1 LSAEFQLF
9 NRKTQIKTFKNNQ
22 SKIKIH
28 TMISNWFKI
37 FIYHLRQSKLF
48 SFLNVL
54 GLSIGIASIIFAI
67 LYWNNEHAYDQ
78 WNPEKENSYLVLN
91 KLGSG
96 DVWASN
102 PIPFGET
109 CKANIAEIEKIC
121 FINTWYSEDVIKYR
135 DQKVLTKKITISDE
149 NFFDFFPFEIVK
161 GAKDNILKEKNSVAV
176 SDEQAQLLFKNE
188 DPIGKSIIYNSNEYT
203 VKAVYHITRPSSI
216 EPNYVFSGV
225 KREDDINS
233 WGNFNYGL
241 MIKIKPGVD
250 PATVIKKME
259 HVNYVNR
266 TLKDAKESGQT
277 VEQYVKENGKID
289 IILDQLQKARL
300 YGTKGAGNNF
310 PEGAGNLKLLYIM
323 AGLSVLILVL
333 SLVNYI
339 NLATAS
345 AIKRAKEIGVRK
357 IVGASKNQIIV
368 QFIFE
373 TAIVVTISV
382 VFALAIVE
390 LSLPYYNS
398 FLRKNLTLNGE
409 EFYGQLILIYAIVII
424 LAGIFPAIYIS
435 NFETLKVLKGNFS
448 RSKSGIWVR
457 NSMLIFQF
465 GIAAFF
471 IIGALIV
478 NSQVD
483 YMMNKDLGFSGD
495 QVISIPYNKP
505 NRSKRTDQ
513 YLVDKEEIKKLPGV
527 VAVSA
532 FAGSF
537 GGSTNSSSGF
547 KHNGVYAQPRN
558 VEMDFGFL
566 DMMKIKIVEGRDLS
580 PEFASDTVSNMLM
593 NETLIKTLNIKNP
606 INTIVTSG
614 WGDQS
619 GNMKFKIVGIVKDFN
634 ISGLQDKVP
643 PMVFVNL
650 KTLKWNNFS
659 NVLVKVSSSNLTET
673 LEHLKVYWEK
683 NVNPDYPFD
692 YEFVN
697 KKFAKTYEEQVN
709 QKNLF
714 FILNLVVIII
724 AVFGLFALASFS
736 MERRL
741 KEIAI
746 RKTLGAET
754 DILLKELS
762 KQYIIFCLMGFA
774 IGIMPAYILMQKW
787 LEDFAFRINISAV
800 PFSIALFTLLVLTL
814 LIVLAKAYQVTKIDI
829 LKYLKYE

>member
-1 LSAEFQLF
+1 
-9 NRKTQIKTFKNNQ
+9 
-22 SKIKIH
+22 
-28 TMISNWFKI
+28 MIFNWFKI

-54 GLSIGIASIIFAI
+54 GLSIGIASVIFAI
-67 LYWNNEHAYDQ
+67 LYWNNEHSYDQ
-78 WNPEKENSYLVLN
+78 WNPNKESAYMVLN
-91 KLGSG
+91 KIGATGDTWGSN
-96 DVWASN
+96 S
-102 PIPFGET
+102 IPFGET
-109 CKANIAEIEKIC
+109 CKASIPEIEKIC
-121 FINTWYSEDVIKYR
+121 FFNTWYDDEMIKYQS
-135 DQKVLTKKITISDE
+135 QKLMAKKITVSDE
-149 NFFDFFPFEIVK
+149 SFFDFFPFEIVQ
-161 GAKDNILKEKNSVAV
+161 GAKTNILKEKNSVAI
-176 SDEQAQLLFKNE
+176 SEEQAKLIFKDE
-188 DPIGKSIIYNSNEYT
+188 DPIGKAIIYNTVAYT
-203 VKAVYHITRPSSI
+203 VKSVYRIIKPSSM

-225 KREDDINS
+225 KREGDENS

-241 MIKIKPGVD
+241 LVKIKKGAD
-250 PATVIKKME
+250 PVAVLKKMQN
-259 HVNYVNR
+259 VNFVNR

-277 VEQYVKENGKID
+277 VEQYVKENGEITV
-289 IILDQLQKARL
+289 ILDQLQMSRL
-300 YGTKGAGNNF
+300 HGTKSSAGQNF
-310 PEGAGNLKLLYIM
+310 PEGVGNLKLLYIM
-323 AGLSVLILVL
+323 GGLSVLILVL

-345 AIKRAKEIGVRK
+345 AIKRAKEVGVRK
-357 IVGASKNQIIV
+357 IVGASKNQIIA

-373 TAIVVTISV
+373 TAIIVTLAILFS
-382 VFALAIVE
+382 LAIVE
-390 LSLPYYNS
+390 LSLPYYNT
-398 FLRKNLTLNGE
+398 FLKKNLTMNGS
-409 EFYGQLILIYAIVII
+409 EFYLQLILIFGLVII

-448 RSKSGIWVR
+448 RSKSGIWIR

-478 NSQVD
+478 NSQVN
-483 YMMNKDLGFSGD
+483 YMMNKDLGFTGD

-505 NRSKRTDQ
+505 DRQKRVQQ
-513 YLVDKEEIKKLPGV
+513 YGVDKSEIQKISGV
-527 VAVSA
+527 VDVTT

-547 KHNGVYAQPRN
+547 THNGIFVQPRN
-558 VEMDFGFL
+558 AEIDFGFL
-566 DMMKIKIVEGRDLS
+566 KMMKIKIVEGRDLS
-580 PEFASDTVSNMLM
+580 PEFASDTVSSMLI
-593 NETLIKTLNIKNP
+593 NETLAKTLNLKKP

-614 WGDQS
+614 WSIGD
-619 GNMKFKIVGIVKDFN
+619 GNNLKFKIVGVVKDFH
-634 ISGLQDKVP
+634 ITGLQNKVP
-643 PMVFVNL
+643 PMVFVNI
-650 KTLKWNNFS
+650 KTLKWNNF
-659 NVLVKVSSSNLTET
+659 NNILVKVSPNNLTET
-673 LEHLKVYWEK
+673 LEKLKSYWEK

-697 KKFAKTYEEQVN
+697 KGFARTYQEQIK

-762 KQYIIFCLMGFA
+762 KQYIIFCFMGFA
-774 IGIMPAYILMQKW
+774 IGILPAYILLQKW
-787 LEDFAFRINISAV
+787 LEDFAFRINISVV
-800 PFSIALFTLLVLTL
+800 PFTVALISLVILTLIIVLT
-814 LIVLAKAYQVTKIDI
+814 KAYQVTKIDV